1 VATPLS
7 SWQWID
13 HQTSMHH
20 LHTRSAVVPFRL
32 AAFLLVIIC
41 LLAPIA
47 VGLLLQ
53 SLLTDSPRSALVGSG
68 FVALALVL
76 AIPQWVAGTR
86 TGCPLC
92 WTPVLAPKYCAKHRK
107 ARKFM
112 GSHRLRV
119 ALAILF
125 KNRFRCP
132 YCNESTAMA
141 QPRAGHHTN
150 DHWAQLD

>member
-1 VATPLS
+1 MAGGRRD
-7 SWQWID
+7 WHIRA
-13 HQTSMHH
+13 MHH
-20 LHTRSAVVPFRL
+20 IHSRSAVRRFRL
-32 AAFLLVIIC
+32 AAFLLLVVC
-41 LLAPIA
+41 LLAPVA

-53 SLLTDSPRSALVGSG
+53 SLLTSSPRPALIGSG
-68 FVALALVL
+68 LVTLALVL
-76 AIPQWVAGTR
+76 AVPQWVAGAH

-92 WTPVLAPKYCAKHRK
+92 WAPVLGPKYCAKHRN

-132 YCNESTAMA
+132 FCDESTALN
-141 QPRAGHHTN
+141 QPHRTHCAA
-150 DHWAQLD
+150 DPWAQLD